1 MSIREYAALSM
12 FPQRLAG
19 WVSGSLGVLG
29 LLLVG
34 LGVYGVTAFS
44 VARRTR
50 EIGIRVALGAGRRD
64 VLRMVF
70 GQGLRL
76 AGLGVAIGLVLAA
89 AAAQLLASLLYGVSP
104 LDPLTFGAVAAAILG
119 VSALATWLPARRA
132 TAVDPLSALRQE

>member
-1 MSIREYAALSM
+1 
-12 FPQRLAG
+12 
-19 WVSGSLGVLG
+19 
-29 LLLVG
+29 
-34 LGVYGVTAFS
+34 VYGVTAFS